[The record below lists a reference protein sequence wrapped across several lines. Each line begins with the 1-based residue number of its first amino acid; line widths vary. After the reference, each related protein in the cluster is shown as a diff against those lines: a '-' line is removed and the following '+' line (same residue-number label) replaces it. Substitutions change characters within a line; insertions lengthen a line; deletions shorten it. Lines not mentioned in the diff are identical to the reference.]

1 MQKRGDNVYLEELQL
16 KNFRNYDSLKIKLN
30 PHVNIIYGNN
40 AQGKTNLLEGIYVLG
55 LTKSHLLSM
64 DNSLIKV
71 GKNFC
76 EVKGVVKKKSFKT
89 KYEVDYINEN
99 KILKID
105 NKEIKK
111 LTDYINNSLNIIIFY
126 PENLEIIKGSPS
138 NRRNYLNLELSQLS
152 DNYLKIITEYN
163 KLLKIRNDYL
173 KKLSKG
179 IEIDNTYFQIITNYL
194 IDKAVILYKMRKK
207 FIDKINENCGKIFYE
222 ITKLQNFNIKYISNF
237 SENDDIRKNLSEK
250 LEKNHFREI
259 KLGTTLYGP
268 HRDELEFYL
277 DDKNLK
283 NFGSQGQKR
292 MAVLAMKLAEID
304 IFKQFKNENPILLLD
319 DIFSELDNVKKNNII
334 KYISSDIQV
343 VITTTD
349 LKKISKNSFKS
360 MTIFKIKNGEVIKTE
375 EVEKDERKSL

>member
-1 MQKRGDNVYLEELQL
+1 MYLEELQL

-40 AQGKTNLLEGIYVLG
+40 AQGKTNLLESIYVLG

-64 DNSLIKV
+64 DNSLIKI
-71 GKNFC
+71 GKSFC
-76 EVKGVVKKKSFKT
+76 EIKGTVKKKSFKT
-89 KYEVDYINEN
+89 KYEVDYINDN
-99 KILKID
+99 KVLKID
-105 NKEIKK
+105 DQEIKK
-111 LTDYINNSLNIIIFY
+111 ITEYINNSLNIIIFY
-126 PENLEIIKGSPS
+126 PENLEIIKGSPN

-173 KKLSKG
+173 KKLNKKM
-179 IEIDNTYFQIITNYL
+179 EVDKTYFHIITNYL
-194 IDKAVILYKMRKK
+194 VDKAVIIYKMRKK

-222 ITKLQNFNIKYISNF
+222 ITKLSNFKIKYISNF
-237 SENDDIRKNLSEK
+237 SDIDDIKQNLLEK
-250 LEKNHFREI
+250 LEKNYFREI

-292 MAVLAMKLAEID
+292 MAILAMKLSEIN

-349 LKKISKNSFKS
+349 LKKINKNSFKS
-360 MTIFKIKNGEVIKTE
+360 MTIFKIKNGKIIKTE

>member
-1 MQKRGDNVYLEELQL
+1 
-16 KNFRNYDSLKIKLN
+16 
-30 PHVNIIYGNN
+30 
-40 AQGKTNLLEGIYVLG
+40 
-55 LTKSHLLSM
+55 
-64 DNSLIKV
+64 
-71 GKNFC
+71 
-76 EVKGVVKKKSFKT
+76 
-89 KYEVDYINEN
+89 
-99 KILKID
+99 
-105 NKEIKK
+105 
-111 LTDYINNSLNIIIFY
+111 
-126 PENLEIIKGSPS
+126 
-138 NRRNYLNLELSQLS
+138 
-152 DNYLKIITEYN
+152 
-163 KLLKIRNDYL
+163 
-173 KKLSKG
+173 
-179 IEIDNTYFQIITNYL
+179 
-194 IDKAVILYKMRKK
+194 MRKK

-319 DIFSELDNVKKNNII
+319 DIFSELDNVKKYNII